1 MSLVVDMSKK
11 IHEQIT
17 PETWCSKG
25 GGCLDSGALCIWLWC
40 SERYRGSWQATL
52 EKLAERLGHTGK
64 DMLHTLHIYSWNDA
78 PERTFDDVLSV
89 LKELDL

>member
-17 PETWCSKG
+17 PETWAHSGCDEYSK
-25 GGCLDSGALCIWLWC
+25 CIWLWC
-40 SERYRGSWQATL
+40 SERYKFSWVATL
-52 EKLAERLGHTGK
+52 SKVLDYFQAK
-64 DMLHTLHIYSWNDA
+64 DLTAIYRWNDA
-78 PERTFDDVLSV
+78 PERTFDDVLTV